1 MSLARFRHLVVT
13 ARPDD
18 LIAVVAEKLR
28 DNHVGC
34 VVLERDGKPFGIVTD
49 RDVAVRVVAEGID
62 ARITKAETVATLNPV
77 VVRDVEGL
85 ETAARRMREHGVRRL
100 PVVDA
105 GGNVCG
111 IVTADDLVRIL
122 GRELGDIAAGFEASA
137 GFTFRRA
144 SAITSLT

>member
-1 MSLARFRHLVVT
+1 MSLGRFCQPVLT

-18 LIAVVAEKLR
+18 VIAVVAQKLR
-28 DNHVGC
+28 DNRVGC
-34 VVLERDGKPFGIVTD
+34 VVLERDGKPFGILTD
-49 RDVAVRVVAEGID
+49 RDVAIRVVAEGLD
-62 ARITKAETVATLNPV
+62 ARITKAEAVATLHPV

-105 GGNVCG
+105 EGKVCG

-137 GFTFRRA
+137 DA
-144 SAITSLT
+144 SDSR